1 MVYSTYFWWFGEW
14 FIIVLTTLYPYLP
27 RLPAQP
33 MGQSHGLPGSRADP
47 GEAGK
52 PWTCSLGCFH
62 SHGGTPQNGWFRR
75 EDPKKKTEGFG
86 GTPILGNHGM
96 KTWESYGT
104 SMGFRREKSWEIHVV
119 SSPGETHNGISKR
132 DIPRGV
138 VTGIWH
144 GYLMLS
150 LFKHEI
156 LEVS

>member
-75 EDPKKKTEGFG
+75 EDPKKKNRRIWRYPHFRKPWDE
-86 GTPILGNHGM
+86 N
-96 KTWESYGT
+96 
-104 SMGFRREKSWEIHVV
+104 MGIIWDFH
-119 SSPGETHNGISKR
+119 GISTGNIMR
-132 DIPRGV
+132 NSRGFFPRGDPQ
-138 VTGIWH
+138 WH
-144 GYLMLS
+144 FEKGHPQGRSDWDLTR
-150 LFKHEI
+150 LFDVI
-156 LEVS
+156 SF